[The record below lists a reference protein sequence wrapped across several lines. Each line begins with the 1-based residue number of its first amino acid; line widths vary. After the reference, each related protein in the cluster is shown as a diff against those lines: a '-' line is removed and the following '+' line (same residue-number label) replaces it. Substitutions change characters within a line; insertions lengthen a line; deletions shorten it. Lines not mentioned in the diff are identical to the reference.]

1 VGTTETYTTT
11 DTQLKRIAWLSA
23 RDPLKQFNC
32 LMHHFNEES
41 LAACF
46 HALDGRKAV
55 GMDGIS
61 KVQYGEHLD
70 ENLRDL
76 VGCMKRMDYRP
87 GPVRQV
93 LIPKEDNPNAKRL
106 LGISNFEDKL
116 VQGVVHRVL
125 ESIYEPLFLDCSYG
139 FRPGRSCH
147 DAIKALHQHL
157 YRYEVETVIDI
168 DLAKFF
174 DTIDKGLLL
183 KILREKVKDPRFL
196 RYLGRM
202 FKAGVLSEGE
212 LTVSEEGVPQGSLC
226 SPVLANIFAHYVID
240 TWFEETVKPRCAGQV
255 ALFRYCDDLVICCR
269 YERDAV
275 RVRQALGKRL
285 AKYRLRLNEEKTRLV
300 PFSKRH
306 SKSGGR
312 GQSFD
317 FLGFTFYW
325 GQSRHG
331 RSIPKVKTSG
341 KRQRA
346 KLKRVNAWAREI
358 RSRYPLKQIWEMFR
372 LKLQGH
378 IQYYGVSFN
387 MKAIQ
392 TFLKLA
398 TRVLFKWLN
407 RRSQRKSFNW
417 ETFALYIRAHPLP
430 KARICHALF

>member
-1 VGTTETYTTT
+1 MGTTETYTTT

-212 LTVSEEGVPQGSLC
+212 LTVSEEGG
-226 SPVLANIFAHYVID
+226 
-240 TWFEETVKPRCAGQV
+240 
-255 ALFRYCDDLVICCR
+255 
-269 YERDAV
+269 
-275 RVRQALGKRL
+275 
-285 AKYRLRLNEEKTRLV
+285 
-300 PFSKRH
+300 
-306 SKSGGR
+306 
-312 GQSFD
+312 
-317 FLGFTFYW
+317 
-325 GQSRHG
+325 
-331 RSIPKVKTSG
+331 
-341 KRQRA
+341 
-346 KLKRVNAWAREI
+346 
-358 RSRYPLKQIWEMFR
+358 
-372 LKLQGH
+372 
-378 IQYYGVSFN
+378 
-387 MKAIQ
+387 
-392 TFLKLA
+392 
-398 TRVLFKWLN
+398 
-407 RRSQRKSFNW
+407 
-417 ETFALYIRAHPLP
+417 
-430 KARICHALF
+430 

>member
-1 VGTTETYTTT
+1 ME
-11 DTQLKRIAWLSA
+11 
-23 RDPLKQFNC
+23 
-32 LMHHFNEES
+32 
-41 LAACF
+41 
-46 HALDGRKAV
+46 
-55 GMDGIS
+55 GIS

-93 LIPKEDNPNAKRL
+93 LLPKEDNPNAKRL
-106 LGISNFEDKL
+106 LGSSNFEDKR

-212 LTVSEEGVPQGSLC
+212 LTMSEEGVPQGSLG
-226 SPVLANIFAHYVID
+226 SPVLANIFAHYAID

-255 ALFRYCDDLVICCR
+255 ELFRYCDDLVICCR

-346 KLKRVNAWAREI
+346 KLKRVNAWAREL
-358 RSRYPLKQIWEMFR
+358 RSR
-372 LKLQGH
+372 
-378 IQYYGVSFN
+378 
-387 MKAIQ
+387 
-392 TFLKLA
+392 
-398 TRVLFKWLN
+398 
-407 RRSQRKSFNW
+407 
-417 ETFALYIRAHPLP
+417 
-430 KARICHALF
+430 